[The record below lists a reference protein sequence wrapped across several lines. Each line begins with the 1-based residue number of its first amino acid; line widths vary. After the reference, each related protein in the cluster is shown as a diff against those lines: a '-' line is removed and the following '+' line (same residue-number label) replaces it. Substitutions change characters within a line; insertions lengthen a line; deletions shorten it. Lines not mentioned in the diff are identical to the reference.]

1 MEEISCQGPNKV
13 RCQILQMN
21 VEGLGVEREGSLHH
35 PASKMKFFIYEMKQ
49 YVTVNTQAGQYGVY
63 NARVQ

>member
-1 MEEISCQGPNKV
+1 
-13 RCQILQMN
+13 MN